1 MTHSLM
7 ETLQGWFRLSRP
19 PFHTVGALPFILGT
33 LLAYK
38 FNAAFNWE
46 VFVLGISGVVLI
58 MLATYHSGEYFD
70 YKGDVISSRLHNN
83 QFAGGTRELQKGQIS
98 PAIALW
104 TSITAVITALAI
116 GIILQFGYKT
126 GPYTLLLGCL
136 GTLPGF
142 FYSTEPVRLVK
153 RGIGELF
160 IGFCYGWLPV
170 ASAYY
175 IQTGT
180 IAPIINLLWLP
191 IGLSIFNV
199 ILLNEFPDYEAD
211 IATDKKNLL
220 YRIGKPR
227 GIIVYVIAAVFTS
240 LSMFAAPTW
249 GVPFKVIYFY
259 LPFFL
264 ISLYIIVQ
272 LCRKAHE
279 DVRKLEILCGLNI
292 AVNLG
297 ITLNFILVYM

>member
-1 MTHSLM
+1 MRHSLTQ
-7 ETLQGWFRLSRP
+7 TLQSWFRLSRP
-19 PFHTVGALPFILGT
+19 PFHTVGVLPFILGT

-46 VFVLGISGVVLI
+46 VFALGISGVILI
-58 MLATYHSGEYFD
+58 MLSTYHSGEYFD

-83 QFAGGTRELQKGQIS
+83 QFAGGTRTLQKGKIS
-98 PAIALW
+98 PVIALW
-104 TSITAVITALAI
+104 TSIIAVVAALSI

-136 GTLPGF
+136 GALPGF

-153 RGIGELF
+153 RGVGEMF

-180 IAPIINLLWLP
+180 IAPVINVLWLP

-211 IATDKKNLL
+211 VATDKKNML
-220 YRIGKPR
+220 YRIGKPK
-227 GIIVYVIAAVFTS
+227 GIIVYITAAVLTS
-240 LSMFAAPTW
+240 LSIFAAPAW
-249 GVPFKVIYFY
+249 GIPFKVIYFY

-264 ISLYIIVQ
+264 VSLYIIVQ
-272 LCRKAHE
+272 LCRRAHE
-279 DVRKLEILCGLNI
+279 DTRKLEILCGLNI

-297 ITLNFILVYM
+297 TTLTFILVYI

>member
-104 TSITAVITALAI
+104 TSIIAVITALAI

-227 GIIVYVIAAVFTS
+227 GILVYVIAAVFTS

>member
-1 MTHSLM
+1 MTHPLTK
-7 ETLQGWFRLSRP
+7 TLQDWFRLSRP
-19 PFHTVGALPFILGT
+19 PFHAVGVLPFILGT

-38 FNAAFNWE
+38 FNAVFNWE
-46 VFVLGISGVVLI
+46 VFVLGLSGVILI

-70 YKGDVISSRLHNN
+70 YRGDVISSRLHNN
-83 QFAGGTRELQKGQIS
+83 QFAGGTRTLQKGKIS
-98 PAIALW
+98 PAVALW
-104 TSITAVITALAI
+104 TSIIAVITALAI
-116 GIILQFGYKT
+116 GVILQFGYKT

-136 GTLPGF
+136 GALPGF
-142 FYSTEPVRLVK
+142 FYSTEPIRLVK

-180 IAPIINLLWLP
+180 IVPVINVLWLP

-220 YRIGKPR
+220 YRIGKPK
-227 GIIVYVIAAVFTS
+227 GMIVYIIVAVLTS

-279 DVRKLEILCGLNI
+279 NARKLEVLCGLNI

-297 ITLNFILVYM
+297 TTLTFILVYI

>member
-1 MTHSLM
+1 MTQSLK

-104 TSITAVITALAI
+104 TSIIAVITALAI

-180 IAPIINLLWLP
+180 IAPIINVLWLP

-220 YRIGKPR
+220 YRIGKPK
-227 GIIVYVIAAVFTS
+227 GMIVYIIAAVFTS

-297 ITLNFILVYM
+297 ITLNFILVYI